1 MAAAGVFFAK
11 PAGDPTPLR
20 ERPRLASWMAADHP
34 DQVRL
39 RAFLDHAE
47 SAVQP
52 RLALAEGALA
62 LWLDIGLPSHI
73 SLLDQHDLD
82 NYLLPLTNRL
92 IKSSG
97 RQFDSVWATKRHAE
111 ASSIYVGPAMSLP
124 NPPAADRHFDV
135 RTTVSSE
142 TIDYKEQI
150 SDQLAEVEALPEGP
164 VTLEL
169 SFTVGT
175 RRNWTNLWKPTI
187 DSLDRLLGQTIPG
200 RPWHPRDGRIV
211 ELGLHRCVD
220 PSIGDHVN
228 IAGAASRR

>member
-1 MAAAGVFFAK
+1 MA
-11 PAGDPTPLR
+11 T
-20 ERPRLASWMAADHP
+20 DHP

-47 SAVQP
+47 CVVRP
-52 RLALAEGALA
+52 RLEQVEGPLA
-62 LWLDIGLPSHI
+62 LWLDVGLPSHV

-82 NYLLPLTNRL
+82 NYVYPLTNRL
-92 IKSSG
+92 IMSSG
-97 RQFDSVWATKRHAE
+97 RQFDSVWATKRHAV
-111 ASSIYVGPAMSLP
+111 ASLICVGPATPVPSRP
-124 NPPAADRHFDV
+124 SADRHFEV

-142 TIDYKEQI
+142 TIDHKRQI
-150 SDQLAEVEALPEGP
+150 SDQLAEVEPLPEGP
-164 VTLEL
+164 VAMEL
-169 SFTVGT
+169 SFTVGP

-220 PSIGDHVN
+220 PSLGDHAT